1 MRKDMSTCKG
11 RVLQLK
17 SRLEEHKGASGPG
30 PRIILRGNELYRLLS
45 LINKIKWGRELNA
58 ADEHDLQEI
67 EDIEQGNRPLLQAQ
81 KRFFPPAFSRH
92 DEHGVLSW
100 FQDLRQG
107 PIRALS
113 AEETAFFR
121 QVGPIGFHGYL
132 RLDGTIQAYLLSG
145 SDADSIPAAYLHP
158 DPQK

>member
-1 MRKDMSTCKG
+1 MSTYKG
-11 RVLQLK
+11 RVLDLK
-17 SRLEEHKGASGPG
+17 SRLEGKKKTSGSGP
-30 PRIILRGNELYRLLS
+30 RTILRGNELYRLLS

-58 ADEHDLQEI
+58 ADKQDLQEI
-67 EDIEQGNRPLLQAQ
+67 EDIEQGKRSLLHPAN
-81 KRFFPPAFSRH
+81 RFFPPAFSRH

-100 FQDLRQG
+100 FQDLRHG

-145 SDADSIPAAYLHP
+145 CEAGSIPAAYSIP
-158 DPQK
+158 DPEC

>member
-1 MRKDMSTCKG
+1 MRTEMSTCKG
-11 RVLQLK
+11 RVLYLK
-17 SRLEEHKGASGPG
+17 SRLEGKKETSGSG

-67 EDIEQGNRPLLQAQ
+67 EDIEQGKRPLLHAE

-92 DEHGVLSW
+92 DEHGLLCW
-100 FQDLRQG
+100 FQDLGKG
-107 PIRALS
+107 PLRALS
-113 AEETAFFR
+113 AEETAFWR

-145 SDADSIPAAYLHP
+145 CEESSIPAAYLSP
-158 DPQK
+158 DPKY

>member
-1 MRKDMSTCKG
+1 MSTCKG
-11 RVLQLK
+11 RVLDLK
-17 SRLEEHKGASGPG
+17 SRLEGKKETSGSE
-30 PRIILRGNELYRLLS
+30 PRVILRGNELYRLLS
-45 LINKIKWGRELNA
+45 LINKIKWGRELSA

-67 EDIEQGNRPLLQAQ
+67 EDIEQRKRPLLQAGN
-81 KRFFPPAFSRH
+81 RFFPPAFSRH

-113 AEETAFFR
+113 TEEAALFR

-145 SDADSIPAAYLHP
+145 SDAGSIPAAYLRP
-158 DPQK
+158 DPKS